1 MGHYAEPGTS
11 RGAVN
16 TVNTEETSGSCLQD
30 VTVRE
35 RDQNT
40 ALKVQS
46 TGTLYSGL
54 GNRGC
59 SSLLR
64 RVPEGFSEEATLS

>member
-1 MGHYAEPGTS
+1 M
-11 RGAVN
+11 
-16 TVNTEETSGSCLQD
+16 
-30 VTVRE
+30 RE

>member
-16 TVNTEETSGSCLQD
+16 TEETSGSCVQD

-64 RVPEGFSEEATLS
+64 RVPEGFSEEVTLS